1 MDGLWIILVA
11 LSGVVSSSHG
21 WIPVP
26 TLKVTVRPGDNVTLY
41 CDCRQSGV
49 YTAWFRNCSHEN
61 QPTLVLS
68 LIDPKLWTSAGLV
81 LRPRFEFV
89 KNNSTDSYDLL
100 ITNVTDSDE
109 GLYYCGTEKPVVEDK
124 EYITT
129 RHVYT
134 YGNITTKLILDSR
147 DPCPHTTPSDCSMCC
162 MLLYS
167 LCPVCAGVSSFLSS
181 LLVYHFCRKRAKDH
195 QVDEQNADSGQTR
208 LNQGEDVCYAALE
221 IRRPSQRP
229 KNKRQSSD
237 FSTYSAVNTSRRSC
251 FLQSWLDFCTN
262 TGGDSQTWR
271 QHHSLL

>member
-21 WIPVP
+21 WISVP
-26 TLKVTVRPGDNVTLY
+26 TLKVKVRPGDNVTLY

-49 YTAWFRNCSHEN
+49 YIVWFRNCSHEN
-61 QPTLVLS
+61 QPTLVLRVK
-68 LIDPKLWTSAGLV
+68 DYYEWTDTH
-81 LRPRFEFV
+81 FEFV
-89 KNNSTDSYDLL
+89 KNVSTDSYDLL

-109 GLYYCGTEKPVVEDK
+109 GLYYCGTEKPVVEEK
-124 EYITT
+124 EYIIS
-129 RHVYT
+129 RHIYT
-134 YGNITTKLILDSR
+134 HGNIKTKLILDSS
-147 DPCPHTTPSDCSMCC
+147 DPRPHTAPSECCMCW

-195 QVDEQNADSGQTR
+195 QVNEQNADTGQTR

-221 IRRPSQRP
+221 IRQPSQRP

-237 FSTYSAVNTSRRSC
+237 FSTYSAVNTSRM
-251 FLQSWLDFCTN
+251 
-262 TGGDSQTWR
+262 
-271 QHHSLL
+271 